1 MDKRNRYNPQ
11 PFKPLFPIETM
22 KILVTND
29 DGIYADGIF
38 FLKEALEKLGEVIVF
53 APDKERSA
61 VGHALTMH
69 VPLRVSEVF
78 LRDGSRAYMTNGT
91 PSDCVLLAMLMLGKP
106 DLVASG
112 INRGANLGD
121 DITYSGTV
129 SAAME
134 AAIHGVKAF
143 SVSVAAFEDVLYSAG
158 AHVASVIAEKIVEN
172 GLPEHTFLNVNVPN
186 INSPKACV
194 ITKQG
199 KRIYS
204 DRLTERTDPRGERY
218 FWISGEP
225 SAHAEEGTDIDAVA
239 KGCVSVTPLHLDMTN
254 MDALE
259 AISKW
264 FL

>member
-1 MDKRNRYNPQ
+1 V
-11 PFKPLFPIETM
+11 LF
-22 KILVTND
+22 
-29 DGIYADGIF
+29 
-38 FLKEALEKLGEVIVF
+38 
-53 APDKERSA
+53 RS
-61 VGHALTMH
+61 
-69 VPLRVSEVF
+69 
-78 LRDGSRAYMTNGT
+78 
-91 PSDCVLLAMLMLGKP
+91 
-106 DLVASG
+106 
-112 INRGANLGD
+112 
-121 DITYSGTV
+121 
-129 SAAME
+129 
-134 AAIHGVKAF
+134 
-143 SVSVAAFEDVLYSAG
+143 
-158 AHVASVIAEKIVEN
+158 
-172 GLPEHTFLNVNVPN
+172 VPN